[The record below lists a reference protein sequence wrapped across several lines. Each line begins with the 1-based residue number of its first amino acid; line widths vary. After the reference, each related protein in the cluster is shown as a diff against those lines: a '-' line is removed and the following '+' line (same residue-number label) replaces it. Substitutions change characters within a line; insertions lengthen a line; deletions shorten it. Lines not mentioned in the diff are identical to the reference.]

1 MLLLKSD
8 AATRDP
14 LVEVDAEE
22 KEKRE
27 ERRRKY
33 KGGGGIENWAVSALC
48 IKKVPLAKNGVGVG
62 VGVG

>member
-33 KGGGGIENWAVSALC
+33 KGGGGIEKWAVSAVC
-48 IKKVPLAKNGVGVG
+48 M
-62 VGVG
+62 